1 MSLNENYL
9 EPIIALSQV
18 FYELGEYEEALSYV
32 SRSNTL
38 GRDILT
44 IILEAKVLI
53 ELKRFFDAR
62 KLLKTILVREPN
74 NSQAILAMAKLEQRS
89 GNYLSSRDYFK
100 RALEI
105 SSVNVD
111 AMLGLIDI
119 NQLIGDEEAI
129 AQYIEM
135 ALLTDPN
142 NVQVRYKAALF
153 SSNISEAIIH
163 YEEAVL
169 LDPSFL
175 EIKYLLAEAY
185 IKDSKFGVASKILE
199 DIVAVARDDF
209 WPYFLLGVIR
219 ERQSKTVEAIE
230 YYLKSLRLAPE
241 EELVRIVLENLVLEQ
256 TDLQNLIRDE
266 LAVYHLERGFQ
277 LQERNMLTNSH
288 SSFRRAVLL
297 NPRNVDSR
305 IALAGYFLKSGF
317 PLRYLD
323 QMLVIKDLGIVHS
336 DVEQAIESLRA
347 KNQSSI
353 SNRLGINQFNIS
365 RTGTCVAVYT
375 GKSKVRSQYLN
386 IENALSEYLIDLLYQ
401 NSKIK
406 IMDDYSTAGCN
417 DTEQTGVVRPYRRT
431 RIETIENA
439 FYRARLGGADYF
451 FVIHYFDDG
460 TVLEAKVSAY

>member
-9 EPIIALSQV
+9 EPIIALSQI

-135 ALLTDPN
+135 ALLTDPS

-175 EIKYLLAEAY
+175 
-185 IKDSKFGVASKILE
+185 
-199 DIVAVARDDF
+199 
-209 WPYFLLGVIR
+209 
-219 ERQSKTVEAIE
+219 
-230 YYLKSLRLAPE
+230 
-241 EELVRIVLENLVLEQ
+241 
-256 TDLQNLIRDE
+256 
-266 LAVYHLERGFQ
+266 
-277 LQERNMLTNSH
+277 
-288 SSFRRAVLL
+288 
-297 NPRNVDSR
+297 
-305 IALAGYFLKSGF
+305 
-317 PLRYLD
+317 
-323 QMLVIKDLGIVHS
+323 
-336 DVEQAIESLRA
+336 
-347 KNQSSI
+347 
-353 SNRLGINQFNIS
+353 
-365 RTGTCVAVYT
+365 
-375 GKSKVRSQYLN
+375 
-386 IENALSEYLIDLLYQ
+386 
-401 NSKIK
+401 
-406 IMDDYSTAGCN
+406 
-417 DTEQTGVVRPYRRT
+417 
-431 RIETIENA
+431 
-439 FYRARLGGADYF
+439 
-451 FVIHYFDDG
+451 
-460 TVLEAKVSAY
+460 